1 MYRAPYSL
9 NEKKGLISVPISI
22 ENLPSFNLKKAR
34 IENVKTTTSFLP
46 KTTEKEA
53 SELVIQAFDTVNKKP
68 SLVQIPEEIKTSKIY
83 EELKTAIPTKFFPSC
98 INQILKGVK
107 EDGRKRALFILINFL
122 KSVGYPVTEVEK
134 IVLDWNNKN
143 YQALHAGYIQSQ
155 LNWHKRQIDKVL
167 PPNCDNDSY
176 YKNMGIKCIDC
187 TNTKNPVNFSKRKFF
202 AHQKHKPKKRKTKSS

>member
-1 MYRAPYSL
+1 MTDNNKLTTVMYHYVRDL
-9 NEKKGLISVPISI
+9 NKSKFPNIKGLDLALFNKQIDYLQARYNIVTIESVINHI
-22 ENLPSFNLKKAR
+22 EGRHNLPSKPLLLTFDDGFADHYN
-34 IENVKTTTSFLP
+34 NVFPVLMSRG
-46 KTTEKEA
+46 
-53 SELVIQAFDTVNKKP
+53 
-68 SLVQIPEEIKTSKIY
+68 IY
-83 EELKTAIPTKFFPSC
+83 ACFYVSAKC
-98 INQILKGVK
+98 I
-107 EDGRKRALFILINFL
+107 
-122 KSVGYPVTEVEK
+122 VEK